1 MSSLQIKQGLSEFG
15 YTDHYAILGL
25 TVDTSSGDVRKRYLK
40 IARFLH
46 PDSCP
51 PGMDKAF
58 ASQVLSKLVN
68 PSYQTL
74 SQEKE
79 RSEYSLL
86 LKLVGQRANLELD
99 LEKLKYPK
107 AQELSSAPNFE
118 ELYQTTVQELAENQY
133 NDLGELISHIEQL
146 SELNLVFLLRR
157 ENPQFQSSSPGA
169 NAKTA
174 TASVKVATAPSP
186 QPVAGNP
193 PAFTTPSAT
202 QTSEDFVRQYIRRAE
217 DLMSKNRFQ
226 EAVKELRD
234 ALKIDPSSSRCQ
246 TLMGRVYLKQKQ
258 LTMAKVHLTQALKLD
273 PENLDA
279 TKAMAELHKLERAA
293 GKTTQSQGKPVDQ
306 KRGGL
311 FGLFGG
317 KK

>member
-25 TVDTSSGDVRKRYLK
+25 AVDTASGDVRKRYLK

-51 PGMDKAF
+51 PDMDKAF

-74 SQEKE
+74 SQEKD

-99 LEKLKYPK
+99 LETVKSPK

-118 ELYQTTVQELAENQY
+118 ELYQKTVQELAENQY
-133 NDLGELISHIEQL
+133 TDLEQLISHIEQL

-157 ENPQFQSSSPGA
+157 ENPQFKSPASGA
-169 NAKTA
+169 TA
-174 TASVKVATAPSP
+174 NSVTASVKFSAAPSP
-186 QPVAGNP
+186 QPAAGNS
-193 PAFTTPSAT
+193 PAFTSSSST

-217 DLMSKNRFQ
+217 DLKIAFKKRLKN
-226 EAVKELRD
+226 
-234 ALKIDPSSSRCQ
+234 C
-246 TLMGRVYLKQKQ
+246 
-258 LTMAKVHLTQALKLD
+258 
-273 PENLDA
+273 
-279 TKAMAELHKLERAA
+279 AM
-293 GKTTQSQGKPVDQ
+293 P
-306 KRGGL
+306 
-311 FGLFGG
+311 
-317 KK
+317 

>member
-25 TVDTSSGDVRKRYLK
+25 AVDTASGDVRKRYLK

-51 PGMDKAF
+51 PDMDKAF

-74 SQEKE
+74 SQEKD

-99 LEKLKYPK
+99 LETVKSPK

-118 ELYQTTVQELAENQY
+118 ELYQKTVQELAENQY
-133 NDLGELISHIEQL
+133 TDLEQLISHIEQL

-157 ENPQFQSSSPGA
+157 ENPQFKSPASGA
-169 NAKTA
+169 TA
-174 TASVKVATAPSP
+174 NSVTASVKFSAAPSP
-186 QPVAGNP
+186 QPAAGNS
-193 PAFTTPSAT
+193 PAFTSSSST

-217 DLMSKNRFQ
+217 DLMNKNRFQ
-226 EAVKELRD
+226 EAIKELRD

-279 TKAMAELHKLERAA
+279 IKAMAELQKLERAA
-293 GKTTQSQGKPVDQ
+293 GKTTQAGKPDEQ